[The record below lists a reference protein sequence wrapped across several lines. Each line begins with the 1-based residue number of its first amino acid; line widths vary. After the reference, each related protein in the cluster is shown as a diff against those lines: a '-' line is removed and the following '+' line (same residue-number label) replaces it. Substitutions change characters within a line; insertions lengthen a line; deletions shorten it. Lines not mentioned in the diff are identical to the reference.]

1 MSSKVIE
8 SMSGQVLR
16 RSLEVIRGHQMS
28 SKVIRGHQ
36 IASVAS
42 TVEVIRGHEWSF
54 EVIRGHSSPQAQ
66 SHLILPWEEGKGFD
80 IKARIELYHEKGAV
94 ARSAEERVVLEDL
107 HSLCGRGE
115 SPPDE
120 GGNQPDEGGNH

>member
-1 MSSKVIE
+1 MS
-8 SMSGQVLR
+8 
-16 RSLEVIRGHQMS
+16 
-28 SKVIRGHQ
+28 
-36 IASVAS
+36 
-42 TVEVIRGHEWSF
+42 
-54 EVIRGHSSPQAQ
+54 GHSSPQAQ

-120 GGNQPDEGGNH
+120 GGKHRPSIAISSTRRRVKVRVKTRVKGLTR

>member
-1 MSSKVIE
+1 M
-8 SMSGQVLR
+8 
-16 RSLEVIRGHQMS
+16 
-28 SKVIRGHQ
+28 
-36 IASVAS
+36 
-42 TVEVIRGHEWSF
+42 
-54 EVIRGHSSPQAQ
+54 VIRGHSSPQAQ

-107 HSLCGRGE
+107 HPLSSRGE

-120 GGNQPDEGGNH
+120 GGNHKPSIDNYDVM